1 MLKEEPKMNYRLS
14 AIKKIFVIRLSI
26 VRSAVLCY
34 LNPWSV
40 RDSFNKENMLTHAT
54 HSYQTCTFEI
64 KKKANNY
71 PYKFFSW
78 RWQRSQHACFF
89 LVNFSYVWIFRSE
102 CLKPGGRGVVSG
114 LSKIWPLGCTE
125 CAISHKGAKSLEL
138 TDVKPYVHTYFPYN

>member
-1 MLKEEPKMNYRLS
+1 MFCLQQKQRLVVSRCITECLLKELQPVVNIYAKGGTQNELPSFSN
-14 AIKKIFVIRLSI
+14 KKIIVIRLSI

-89 LVNFSYVWIFRSE
+89 LVNFSYVWISE
-102 CLKPGGRGVVSG
+102 VSVWSRGEGGSSQDCQRFD
-114 LSKIWPLGCTE
+114 P
-125 CAISHKGAKSLEL
+125 
-138 TDVKPYVHTYFPYN
+138 